1 MTIQE
6 HITNLKVHGLTVLEN
21 AFPADKS
28 MHYRNLILNY
38 FSDGKNRCSGYGDG
52 TQTIKSDGVNQYYFR
67 SFLDIFDSD
76 VMMDVLKGVTD
87 GSPRWAYHSDI
98 HLNFQ
103 GAKRYHSDAQLHHI
117 PDGGYPV
124 AFNHNDYNV
133 YRIATYLQDHQEDTG
148 GLFVFP
154 GSHINPDGD
163 HVEYYIGTEP
173 GDIVIFDTR
182 LYHRGG
188 DCTSDRCVLFGPAVG
203 KDNKW
208 TKLHAKGAIAR
219 QLKQNQ
225 ETEYKLEDFV
235 KDKLNNLGIK
245 FD

>member
-1 MTIQE
+1 M
-6 HITNLKVHGLTVLEN
+6 
-21 AFPADKS
+21 
-28 MHYRNLILNY
+28 
-38 FSDGKNRCSGYGDG
+38 
-52 TQTIKSDGVNQYYFR
+52 
-67 SFLDIFDSD
+67 
-76 VMMDVLKGVTD
+76 
-87 GSPRWAYHSDI
+87 
-98 HLNFQ
+98 
-103 GAKRYHSDAQLHHI
+103 
-117 PDGGYPV
+117 
-124 AFNHNDYNV
+124 
-133 YRIATYLQDHQEDTG
+133 
-148 GLFVFP
+148 
-154 GSHINPDGD
+154 
-163 HVEYYIGTEP
+163 EYYIGTEP